1 MPAGLRKTAR
11 KRVETLYKAEAGQL
25 SRDCGVPLFSDG
37 KQNISAWEEPT
48 SRLAHRQIKPTLLK
62 GPRRKIACLQ

>member
-1 MPAGLRKTAR
+1 MPAALRKTAR

-37 KQNISAWEEPT
+37 KQNISA
-48 SRLAHRQIKPTLLK
+48 
-62 GPRRKIACLQ
+62 